1 MYFPLLAGYKKQD
14 WTSAWVITGRFVTS
28 QASESTAQEQL
39 SLPDGSGR
47 LESILCLSQTRLFP
61 HSGCFLLWK
70 GNGNSKI
77 RCILDSEQSSQEE
90 VLGSVQE
97 PLLKLLRACHSAEWR
112 AQSHL
117 LGFAA
122 SLDLQ
127 TPIQLQVPQKP
138 CVMLP
143 RGLDGPLPEGTHWG
157 KGIGTGFMQ
166 VEYSVQ
172 PNKEYHV
179 FHDSH

>member
-1 MYFPLLAGYKKQD
+1 M
-14 WTSAWVITGRFVTS
+14 
-28 QASESTAQEQL
+28 
-39 SLPDGSGR
+39 
-47 LESILCLSQTRLFP
+47 
-61 HSGCFLLWK
+61 
-70 GNGNSKI
+70 

-97 PLLKLLRACHSAEWR
+97 PLLKLLRACHSTEWR

-143 RGLDGPLPEGTHWG
+143 RGLDGPLPEGTH
-157 KGIGTGFMQ
+157 
-166 VEYSVQ
+166 
-172 PNKEYHV
+172 
-179 FHDSH
+179 